1 MSHILYRWFNTDN
14 ELLYVGITNNALR
27 RHKSHSK
34 KEWFQNE
41 KIGIVSHQYF
51 DSRELL
57 ELAEREAIKNEKP
70 KYNQVHNKENR
81 KRNLNCT
88 EQSFDFYLNWGLFT
102 KHSWTGEYYVFRFAG
117 LTIRRKKTKY
127 TREQFLDICFEIA
140 KNEFNFNERNGYAR
154 LQPN

>member
-27 RHKSHSK
+27 RHKAHSK
-34 KEWFQNE
+34 KEWFANE

-70 KYNQVHNKENR
+70 KYNKVHNKEKN
-81 KRNLNCT
+81 KRTLNCS
-88 EQSFDFYLNWGLFT
+88 EREFDFYLGWGFFT
-102 KHSWTGEYYVFRFAG
+102 KQSFYGPNYVFDFAG

-140 KNEFNFNERNGYAR
+140 KKEFNFNERNESAG